1 MTLTKEPG
9 APKETHVV
17 VEAQHLFDVHAY
29 VDDFNR
35 EVMSAYRANAADVEL
50 PADGGVARSIIP
62 PGTAATRDF
71 SHLAPRIP
79 EFIADRCVGC
89 MSCVNACPDTAIF
102 GVAIPKSAVE
112 ERLASF
118 AKSEPVAACA
128 AETAG
133 SHFVATR
140 KYGEVPAK
148 RGLEPALFGIFVDP
162 VHCKGCAECVEVC
175 VALGYDALRMV
186 DKVIDGGEGEATLD
200 RYARDMRFFRSLPP
214 TPREYRNEK
223 ALADLMLGELATG
236 YVGGAGSCSGC
247 GEATAIRML
256 VAATRQTY
264 GAEGMGIV
272 ASTGCNTVFG
282 STYPY
287 NPYLVPWTN
296 SLFENAPADAM
307 GIRARWDQMGW
318 KDKQL
323 WVIGGD
329 GAMLD
334 IGFQSLSR
342 MLASGM
348 NIKVL
353 VIDTQVYS
361 NTGGQSSTASYM
373 GQNTKF
379 SVHGSVLKGKIER
392 RKELAQ
398 ICMMH
403 PNTFVA
409 QTSCAM
415 SNHFY
420 KSIIAANEYDG
431 PAVVSVYTT
440 CQPEHGVGDNMAMQQ
455 SKLAVDTRT
464 FPVLIYD
471 PRKGDKIAQR
481 LSLQGNPSE
490 KTDFFI
496 EPKTGEVYDF
506 IRFARTEGRFAK
518 QFDKDG
524 NPSETLIRA
533 KQERLDNWHTLQELA
548 GII

>member
-35 EVMSAYRANAADVEL
+35 GVMSAYRGNADVEL
-50 PADGGVARSIIP
+50 PADDGVARSIIP

-89 MSCVNACPDTAIF
+89 MSCVNSCPDTAIF
-102 GVAIPKSAVE
+102 GVAIPKSTFE
-112 ERLASF
+112 ERLDAF
-118 AKSEPVAACA
+118 AKNEPVAAGA
-128 AETAG
+128 AETAK

-140 KYGEVPAK
+140 KYGDVPAR

-162 VHCKGCAECVEVC
+162 VHCKGCGECVEVC
-175 VALGYDALRMV
+175 VALGYDALTMV
-186 DKVIDGGEGEATLD
+186 DKVTDDAGGATTLE

-296 SLFENAPADAM
+296 SLFENGPADAL
-307 GIRARWDQMGW
+307 GIRARWDQDG
-318 KDKQL
+318 KSERRL

-329 GAMLD
+329 GAMYD

-342 MLASGM
+342 MVASGADV
-348 NIKVL
+348 KVL
-353 VIDTQVYS
+353 VLDTQVYS
-361 NTGGQSSTASYM
+361 NTGGQASTASFG
-373 GQNTKF
+373 GQVTKL
-379 SVHGSVLKGKIER
+379 SAYGKSLHGRPER
-392 RKELAQ
+392 RKELGRILMA
-398 ICMMH
+398 H
-403 PNTFVA
+403 GDVFVA
-409 QTSCAM
+409 QTTPAHV
-415 SNHFY
+415 NHFY
-420 KSIIAANEYDG
+420 KAILDANSYPG
-431 PAVVSVYTT
+431 PAVVISYAP
-440 CQPEHGVGDNMAMQQ
+440 CQPEHGIADDASNRQAR
-455 SKLAVDTRT
+455 LAVDSRA
-464 FPVLIYD
+464 FPLFTYD
-471 PRKGDKIAQR
+471 PRKGATLKER
-481 LSLQGNPSE
+481 LSLQGNPFPTAEWSSLPDG
-490 KTDFFI
+490 TIVDFL
-496 EPKTGEVYDF
+496 T
-506 IRFARTEGRFAK
+506 FARTEGRFAPH
-518 QFDKDG
+518 FAADG
-524 NPSETLIRA
+524 TPSAEIRA
-533 KQERLDNWHTLQELA
+533 TQEDRKANWRTLQELA
-548 GII
+548 GA